1 MQSEKSL
8 LLTYALWLF
17 GGFFG
22 LHKLYL
28 GRPLMGLVYFFTF
41 GGGFGIGWL
50 IDFFTL
56 PRQVQVSNLLRRYR
70 GDTLAMTLRREF
82 DTLKQHINVLLGNQP
97 PPLPTSPPPWP
108 RPGHAAVSDDALMLQ
123 LLQAA
128 QKHGGRLS
136 VTIGV
141 IETGASFDDVER
153 VLKTMLQSG
162 YVYVDNDL
170 TTGVIVYVF
179 KELF

>member
-8 LLTYALWLF
+8 LLTYVLWLF

-22 LHKLYL
+22 LHKWYL
-28 GRPLMGLVYFFTF
+28 GRPLMGLVYLFTF

-56 PRQVQVSNLLRRYR
+56 PRQVQVANLLEHYR
-70 GDTLAMTLRREF
+70 ADSLAITLRREF
-82 DTLKQHINVLLGNQP
+82 DAVHQQINVLLGKQP
-97 PPLPTSPPPWP
+97 PPLPTSPSPWP
-108 RPGHAAVSDDALMLQ
+108 RPEQAAINDDALMVQ

-136 VTIGV
+136 VTTGV
-141 IETGASFDDVER
+141 IETGVSFTDVER

-162 YVYVDNDL
+162 YVYIDNDL

>member
-8 LLTYALWLF
+8 LLTYVLWLF

-22 LHKLYL
+22 LHKWYL
-28 GRPLMGLVYFFTF
+28 GRPLMGLGYFFTF

-56 PRQVQVSNLLRRYR
+56 PRQVQVANLLGRYR
-70 GDTLAMTLRREF
+70 GDTLAITLRREF
-82 DTLKQHINVLLGNQP
+82 DALKQHMNVLLGKQP
-97 PPLPTSPPPWP
+97 PPLPTSPSPWQ
-108 RPGHAAVSDDALMLQ
+108 RPGHAAVSDEALMLQ
-123 LLQAA
+123 LLHAA

-136 VTIGV
+136 VTTGV
-141 IETGASFDDVER
+141 IETGVPFADVER
-153 VLKTMLQSG
+153 VLKTMVQSG
-162 YVYVDNDL
+162 YIYVDNDP
-170 TTGVIVYVF
+170 TTGVLVYVF

>member
-8 LLTYALWLF
+8 LLTYVLWLF

-22 LHKLYL
+22 LHKWYL
-28 GRPLMGLVYFFTF
+28 GRPLMGLVYLFTF

-56 PRQVQVSNLLRRYR
+56 PRQVQVANILEHYR
-70 GDTLAMTLRREF
+70 GDTLATTLRREF
-82 DTLKQHINVLLGNQP
+82 DALQQQLNVLVGKQP
-97 PPLPTSPPPWP
+97 PPLPTSPAPWP
-108 RPGHAAVSDDALMLQ
+108 RPEPAAVSDEALMVQ
-123 LLQAA
+123 LLHAA
-128 QKHGGRLS
+128 QEHGGRLS
-136 VTIGV
+136 VTTGV
-141 IETGASFDDVER
+141 IATGASFADVER

-162 YVYVDNDL
+162 YVYMDNDV
-170 TTGVIVYVF
+170 TTGVVVYVF